1 MPDELPLDVMKAA
14 LKEATAEWLDKKFAE
29 LGKWTLRGLAAA
41 LFSVI
46 VGALLHVSAK

>member
-1 MPDELPLDVMKAA
+1 MEQIPVDIMKAA

-46 VGALLHVSAK
+46 VTALLHVSAK